1 MRHCNL
7 YPRLKESSSDPSTVG
22 HGRKTVIQTTKSLKK
37 GPTPVVCMDR
47 TLFAIAK
54 KIQWMFPSL
63 FGQDKSVNTFARLY
77 LVKQAMV
84 LVFDLIRLDDDIWSK
99 LFWLKIKPPPFTL
112 AFICS

>member
-7 YPRLKESSSDPSTVG
+7 YPRFKESSSDPSNVV

-84 LVFDLIRLDDDIWSK
+84 LVFDLIRLDDDIW
-99 LFWLKIKPPPFTL
+99 
-112 AFICS
+112 